1 MSTTLTSF
9 KWGERTYIMGIL
21 NVTPDSFSGDGVMV
35 EEDVIAKAVAQA
47 KQFVCLRQCL
57 QFHVSSCRIRCF

>member
-47 KQFVCLRQCL
+47 KQFVADGADIIDIGEIGRA
-57 QFHVSSCRIRCF
+57 HV

>member
-35 EEDVIAKAVAQA
+35 EEDVIAKGLCCKNREA
-47 KQFVCLRQCL
+47 
-57 QFHVSSCRIRCF
+57 